1 MKEELERDMTPR
13 LIGETYMKF
22 PTKSSSRRY
31 SYGIYECQY
40 CKNTFEAPVSN
51 IKRGNTK
58 SCGCL
63 KYSKSGL
70 SKNRFYPTW
79 SHMLDRCNNISNKR
93 YKDYG
98 GRGIS
103 ICEDWLDIKN
113 FIDWAE
119 ATHIEGMTLDRI
131 DNDKG
136 YSPENCRWA
145 TNTEQTINQRRRYN
159 NTTGYVGVS
168 WSEVKD
174 KYIARIQIAGKEKW
188 LGYFKTIEEAVQAR
202 DNYIIENNL
211 PHKLSTD
218 YVRETK

>member
-1 MKEELERDMTPR
+1 MSEDKRPILVEDLGLQVYKQDSKHKIRFGLYKCGYCGKEF
-13 LIGETYMKF
+13 KAQ
-22 PTKSSSRRY
+22 SSR
-31 SYGIYECQY
+31 
-40 CKNTFEAPVSN
+40 
-51 IKRGNTK
+51 IKSGSTK

-79 SHMLDRCNNISNKR
+79 NHMLDRCNNISNKR

-98 GRGIS
+98 ARGIS

-113 FIDWAE
+113 FIEWAE

-136 YSPENCRWA
+136 YSPDNCRWA
-145 TNTEQTINQRRRYN
+145 TSTEQTINQRRRYN
-159 NTTGYVGVS
+159 NTSGYVGVS

-174 KYIARIQIAGKEKW
+174 RYIARIQIAGKEKW
-188 LGYFKTIEEAVQAR
+188 LGYFKTLEEAVQAR
-202 DNYIIENNL
+202 DQYIIDNNL
-211 PHKLSTD
+211 PHKLSTQ
-218 YVRETK
+218 YQGEK